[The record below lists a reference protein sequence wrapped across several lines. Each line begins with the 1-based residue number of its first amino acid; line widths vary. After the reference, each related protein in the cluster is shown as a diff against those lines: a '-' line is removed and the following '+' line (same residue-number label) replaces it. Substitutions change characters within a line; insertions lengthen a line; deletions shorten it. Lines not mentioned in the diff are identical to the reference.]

1 MGTNENNRSKV
12 ESIKSIWSNK
22 KGMSEIISTVLII
35 LMTIAAAVLI
45 YSFVVPL
52 VRDNLQRGS
61 ECLDYNDYFTFVQE
75 QTIGNNDYNMNCQGG
90 NSYVFVVKAKGNMDS
105 EKISGFL
112 VSFSEKNG
120 LIKTAQ
126 AKDGDAVG
134 KLRMLDGSTEKI
146 SIPKSGD
153 SYTYVYD
160 SNESIES
167 VEIYPIISSGRVCET
182 ANDKINFVKCVSDVN
197 MWGIE

>member
-1 MGTNENNRSKV
+1 MIDEK
-12 ESIKSIWSNK
+12 NK

-35 LMTIAAAVLI
+35 LMTLAAAVLI

-61 ECLDYNDYFTFVQE
+61 ECLDYQDYFSFVQD
-75 QTIGNNDYNMNCQGG
+75 QNIGSKNYALNCQSG
-90 NSYVFVVKAKGNMDS
+90 NSYVFVVKAKGNMNS

-112 VSFSEKNG
+112 VSFSDKNG
-120 LIKTAQ
+120 LTKTVQ
-126 AKDGDAVG
+126 VKNGDKIG
-134 KLRMLDGSTEKI
+134 KLRMLDNAQEI

-160 SNESIES
+160 YNSSLDYA
-167 VEIYPIISSGRVCET
+167 EIYPIISSGRVCET
-182 ANDKINFVKCVSDVN
+182 ANDKIEF
-197 MWGIE
+197 IECSADINLGEIK

>member
-1 MGTNENNRSKV
+1 MLVLKMMT
-12 ESIKSIWSNK
+12 IKNK

-61 ECLDYNDYFTFVQE
+61 ECLDYQDYFTFVQE

-112 VSFSEKNG
+112 VSFAEKNG
-120 LIKTAQ
+120 LTKTVQ
-126 AKDGDAVG
+126 VKDGGAIG
-134 KLRMLDGSTEKI
+134 KIRMLDGSVAKI

-160 SNESIES
+160 SNESLDS

-182 ANDKINFVKCVSDVN
+182 ANDKVDFVRCISDINTWSN
-197 MWGIE
+197 E

>member
-1 MGTNENNRSKV
+1 MLVLKMIDEK
-12 ESIKSIWSNK
+12 NK

-35 LMTIAAAVLI
+35 LMTLAAAVLI

-61 ECLDYNDYFTFVQE
+61 ECLDYQDYFSFVQD
-75 QTIGNNDYNMNCQGG
+75 QNIGSKNYALNCQSG
-90 NSYVFVVKAKGNMDS
+90 NSYVFVVKAKGNMNS

-112 VSFSEKNG
+112 VSFSDKNG
-120 LIKTAQ
+120 LTKTVQ
-126 AKDGDAVG
+126 VKNGDKIG
-134 KLRMLDGSTEKI
+134 KLRMLDNAQEI

-160 SNESIES
+160 YNSSLDYA
-167 VEIYPIISSGRVCET
+167 EIYPIISSGRVCET
-182 ANDKINFVKCVSDVN
+182 ANDKIEF
-197 MWGIE
+197 IECSADINLGEIK